1 MRSDDM
7 ELEDLRKQIDELD
20 CELLEVISRRLAL
33 MPKVADVKRECNA
46 PVNQEDRERELIE
59 SMRKMAQEREMSP
72 DFVERIMRE
81 IITESKRIQERS
93 MI

>member
-33 MPKVADVKRECNA
+33 MPMVADVKREQNA
-46 PVNQEDRERELIE
+46 SVNQEDRERELMAN
-59 SMRKMAQEREMSP
+59 MRKMAQEREMSP

-81 IITESKRIQERS
+81 IIAESKRIQERS
-93 MI
+93 M

>member
-33 MPKVADVKRECNA
+33 MPMVADVKREQNA
-46 PVNQEDRERELIE
+46 SVNQEERERELMAN
-59 SMRKMAQEREMSP
+59 MRKMAQEREMSP

-81 IITESKRIQERS
+81 IIAESKRIQERS
-93 MI
+93 M

>member
-1 MRSDDM
+1 M

-33 MPKVADVKRECNA
+33 MPMVADVKREQNA
-46 PVNQEDRERELIE
+46 SVNQEERERELMAN
-59 SMRKMAQEREMSP
+59 MRKMAQEREMSP

-81 IITESKRIQERS
+81 IIAESKRIQERS
-93 MI
+93 M

>member
-33 MPKVADVKRECNA
+33 MPKVADVKREQNA
-46 PVNQEDRERELIE
+46 SVNQEDRERELMAN
-59 SMRKMAQEREMSP
+59 MRKMAQEREMSP

-81 IITESKRIQERS
+81 IIAESKRIQEQS
-93 MI
+93 M

>member
-33 MPKVADVKRECNA
+33 MPRVADVKREQNA
-46 PVNQEDRERELIE
+46 SVNQEDRERELMAN
-59 SMRKMAQEREMSP
+59 MRKMAQEREMSP

-81 IITESKRIQERS
+81 IIAESKRIQERS
-93 MI
+93 M